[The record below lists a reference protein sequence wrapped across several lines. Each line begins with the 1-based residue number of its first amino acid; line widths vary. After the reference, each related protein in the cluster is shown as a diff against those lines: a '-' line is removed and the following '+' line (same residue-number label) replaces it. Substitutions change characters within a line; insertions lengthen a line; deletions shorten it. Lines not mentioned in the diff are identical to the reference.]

1 MYTTE
6 RMEDIRDHLAYLQA
20 DIFNAIAIFVG
31 VLGYFWFVWV
41 AWPGS
46 GRKMPA
52 VAWIGGIALLLSA
65 ALGYLLKTRYPRY
78 LNAASGLLVG
88 GAVLAATCAI
98 LLFKSSDLRYL
109 YLIPLIFA
117 SVLLSQRTVV
127 LIAVAASLF
136 MLALQV
142 IDPLADDVIVPVLI
156 FALVTVAS
164 LLSRRNLYTALAWTL
179 NGYEEARHNA
189 QVAQE
194 RQAELKRV
202 LKDLDAA
209 TYNLE
214 RTNYMLRVARDR
226 AEEARRL
233 KQQFAQNISHEL
245 RTPLNLI
252 VGFAETMIESP
263 EYYGGQLPSAYLRDL
278 SIIYRNARHL
288 QGLVND
294 VLDLARIEAAQM
306 NLVPEKTNL
315 AVLVE
320 EAVDTARSL
329 VEMQGLELFTEIE
342 PGLPPLWVDPVR
354 IRQVLFNLLNN
365 AARFTEQG
373 YVSVHVYQKDN
384 QVIVAVKDTGVGIAP
399 EDVPRVFEA
408 FHQLD
413 GSMQRRRSG
422 VGLGLTISKRFV
434 ELHGGRIWAESEPGR
449 GSTFYFS
456 LPVNNTATLSYLVE
470 SDPALSPQARQPRL
484 VLAITRSTS
493 AATML
498 TRYLRDCR
506 TIIVQDLEQARSV
519 ARQML
524 PQVILVD
531 PSDAAWGGDGIEA
544 LSEAWGLPH
553 TPFIACVLPG
563 VERQGRR
570 GTASGYLIKPVSR
583 ESLWDVLRQ
592 FAEDVDRVLV
602 VDDDQDFVQLMTRL
616 LDNPLRRY
624 QVFSAYS
631 GKEALAMITR
641 LKPDLVLLDL
651 KLPDLD
657 GLAVM
662 ERIRSIPAGKDIP
675 IVIVSGQDEVNAL
688 ESLGGPITINKLSG
702 FQPGEVLRVIQAVLD
717 ATTPP
722 TAPDQP
728 GEALLLHVNPG

>member
-52 VAWIGGIALLLSA
+52 VAWIGGIALLVSA

-78 LNAASGLLVG
+78 LSAASGLLVG

-98 LLFKSSDLRYL
+98 LLFKSPDLRYL

-142 IDPLADDVIVPVLI
+142 IDPLAGDVIVPMLI

-164 LLSRRNLYTALAWTL
+164 LLSKRNLYTALAWTL

-202 LKDLDAA
+202 LKDLDTA

-306 NLVPEKTNL
+306 NLVPEKTDL

-329 VEMQGLELFTEIE
+329 VEMQGLQLLTEIE

-373 YVSVHVYQKDN
+373 YVAVRVYHQDN

-470 SDPALSPQARQPRL
+470 SDPHLSPQTRQSRL
-484 VLAITRSTS
+484 VLAVTRSTS

-524 PQVILVD
+524 PQVVLVD
-531 PSDAAWGGDGIEA
+531 PSDAAWGRDGIEA
-544 LSEAWGLPH
+544 LSGAWGLPH
-553 TPFIACVLPG
+553 TPFIACALPG
-563 VERQGRR
+563 AERQGRR

-702 FQPGEVLRVIQAVLD
+702 FQPGEILRVIQAVLD
-717 ATTPP
+717 ATTPS
-722 TAPDQP
+722 TAPEQP
-728 GEALLLHVNPG
+728 GEAILLRLQQG